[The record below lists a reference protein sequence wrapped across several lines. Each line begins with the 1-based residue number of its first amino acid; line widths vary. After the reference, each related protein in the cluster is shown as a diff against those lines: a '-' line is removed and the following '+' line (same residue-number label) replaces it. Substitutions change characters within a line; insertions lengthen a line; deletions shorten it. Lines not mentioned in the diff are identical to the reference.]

1 VIQSKPRSHRIPSL
15 DGLRGISIWA
25 VILAHAFSHFQRN
38 PPSGHVLRSGLHLLR
53 SGLWQLAYFGVT
65 VFFVISGFLITSL
78 LVREYTRSSRI
89 DLRHFYHRRAIR
101 ILPASLVYIGIIL
114 ALGSATRS
122 QSVYALTFTTSFFFA
137 HAYGPLQ
144 QLWSLSVEEQFYL
157 LWPLVFLLGERCAKR
172 CGWTVMIFCPI
183 FRLFLKHGGYPEIE
197 HLAPA
202 IADSIGAGCLLALY
216 YDKVRAIVSRYFVS
230 GVGFAFLCFAS
241 LATSELVFRYNAVT
255 LWGIVPCTIALII
268 SAAIERRDRILNSGP
283 IVWSGLLSYS
293 LYLWQQPFLVLD
305 GPLNFLS
312 VRIVAAI
319 VAAYVSYRFV
329 EQSALSVLKP
339 RGRAELAST
348 PAPPLTYAQPERK
361 GLRGAAAEAQ

>member
-1 VIQSKPRSHRIPSL
+1 VIQSKPSLARIPSL

-25 VILAHAFSHFQRN
+25 VILAHASGHFQQS
-38 PPSGHVLRSGLHLLR
+38 PLHGHLLH
-53 SGLWQLAYFGVT
+53 SALSTLAYYGVT
-65 VFFVISGFLITSL
+65 MFFVISGLLITSL
-78 LVREYTRSSRI
+78 LMKEYSLSSTI
-89 DLRHFYHRRAIR
+89 CLRHFYRRRAVR
-101 ILPASLVYIGIIL
+101 ILPACLVYIGVIL
-114 ALGSATRS
+114 ALGSATIP

-137 HAYGPLQ
+137 HAYSPLQ

-157 LWPLVFLLGERCAKR
+157 LWPLVFLLGKRGAKR

-183 FRLFLKHGGYPEIE
+183 FRLFLKHRGYPEIG

-216 YDKVRAIVSRYFVS
+216 YDKVQAIVSRYFVS
-230 GVGFAFLCFAS
+230 GVGFAFLCVAS
-241 LATSELVFRYNAVT
+241 LATSELVFRYNTVI

-268 SAAIERRDRILNSGP
+268 GAAIERRDKILNSGP

-293 LYLWQQPFLVLD
+293 LYLWQQPFLVFD

-319 VAAYVSYRFV
+319 AAAYISYRFI
-329 EQSALSVLKP
+329 EQPALSVLRRTGK
-339 RGRAELAST
+339 GASAST
-348 PAPPLTYAQPERK
+348 TPLLAYAQTEPK